1 MADQV
6 VDEPNPEPHLTFK
19 DLKSLVCNNEED
31 PPPKV
36 FGENLIQKLTLTD
49 LILGCV
55 LERWG
60 SSLTEISLQ
69 LDTLLL
75 GGKDAMLTEEEKET
89 AELLYKQ
96 ARMGDPS
103 THLGSQQNT
112 T

>member
-1 MADQV
+1 M
-6 VDEPNPEPHLTFK
+6 VDELNPEPHLTFK

-31 PPPKV
+31 PPLKV

-103 THLGSQQNT
+103 THLGSQQNAT
-112 T
+112 